1 MNLGWFLFWF
11 GILGGTSIVGFI
23 TFSPLFLKSM
33 LLLKSVFSIVAIAVL
48 LTSCDD
54 GREVSEGVFPRKPIK
69 VVVPFGPGGDSDTFA
84 RIMQKTIRDHELL
97 PEPLVILNVPGAGGT
112 IGSRR
117 VRDAAPDGYTILN
130 LHEGI
135 LTSKYAGRVSY
146 GPEAFRPIAA
156 TALSNLVIC
165 VREES
170 SYQTLRDL
178 LESAAEKPDSVLFGM
193 AQGTPTHFAGRRLER
208 AGGEVKFRMVASGGG
223 AKRRNDLVGEHIDAT
238 PFSLAEYMG
247 FKEGGVRA
255 ICYLAA
261 ERHPDLPEV
270 PTARELGYDVVMPH
284 VHYWWAPKSTP
295 DAAVEKIVSVLKAAM
310 ETDYLSGKLAETKT
324 EPLFLQGEALE
335 KHLADREGEFQ
346 DVALVSY
353 QGLPDPVMPVV
364 VLVVLL
370 GGAIAFRWF
379 KEKGASPEIPAAW
392 KHGALCCLALSVY
405 VFLMQAAGMSYLL
418 ATMIFIPVLAMV
430 VGARSQKSVAMV
442 AALGVVF
449 ACACFLIFTKV
460 LVIDLP

>member
-1 MNLGWFLFWF
+1 MRR
-11 GILGGTSIVGFI
+11 
-23 TFSPLFLKSM
+23 
-33 LLLKSVFSIVAIAVL
+33 VFTAFVFVVCAFAM
-48 LTSCDD
+48 TACQD
-54 GREVSEGVFPRKPIK
+54 GEKADSGEYPRKPIK

-135 LTSKYAGRVSY
+135 LTSKYGGRVSY

-156 TALSNLVIC
+156 TAMSNLVIC

-170 SYQTLRDL
+170 PYKDLRDL
-178 LESAAEKPDSVLFGM
+178 LEAAAEKPDAILFGM
-193 AQGTPTHFAGRRLER
+193 AQGTPTHFAGRRLEK
-208 AGGEVKFRMVASGGG
+208 AGGEVRFRMVASGGG
-223 AKRRNDLVGEHIDAT
+223 AKRRNDLVGEHVDAT
-238 PFSLAEYMG
+238 PFSLSEYIG

-255 ICYLAA
+255 ISYLAA

-295 DAAVEKIVSVLKAAM
+295 DAAVEKIAAVLKAAM
-310 ETDYLSGKLAETKT
+310 ETEYMQGKLAETKT

-335 KHLADREGEFQ
+335 QHLGEREGEFQ
-346 DVALVSY
+346 DVALVTY
-353 QGLPDPVMPVV
+353 RGLPDPVKPVV

-379 KEKGASPEIPAAW
+379 QNKGASPESASSW
-392 KHGALCCLALSVY
+392 KNGALCCLALSAY
-405 VFLMQAAGMSYLL
+405 VLLMQAVGMSYLP
-418 ATMIFIPVLAMV
+418 ATMIFIPVLAMI

-442 AALGVVF
+442 AVLGVVF
-449 ACACFLIFTKV
+449 ACACFFIFTKV